1 LSSNILEYR
10 PELEYVLKDINT
22 IDNVNSKVAE
32 RVEPYIVNNTSSVIN
47 KISEIKESVEGIR
60 TSIDDKLKDF
70 SVKTSIQLDDVSKQR
85 ILALTDGSKFVSDGT
100 ITYQLYKE
108 AKDDPL
114 LSVIVGAWDEYNAGI
129 NGSVEA
135 ELAPYVNEV
144 GELIDGLAYLIEN
157 TILYEKS
164 QDVLSDPIK
173 FKESELD
180 EINRYVKLREQY
192 VAAINAGSQNTV
204 TIKKQLDSAELKLEF
219 KKNLVLT
226 IKTSLLKISNIVQ
239 NLNDVT
245 VPEFHRI
252 QQQVL
257 AQELATLGNNVSIDS
272 LGMRAIVYSTFAKQ
286 YSDVLSSRRSHEN
299 LFTSLQTSSAFK
311 AAVVDSRLYKDV
323 AIKAIAELTY
333 ADSNLEIKTVG
344 NTVISGLEIM
354 TKSYENSILGVKNT
368 LESSIITMGALINSI
383 YEKYKT
389 RVMYKSVN

>member
-135 ELAPYVNEV
+135 ELAP
-144 GELIDGLAYLIEN
+144 
-157 TILYEKS
+157 
-164 QDVLSDPIK
+164 
-173 FKESELD
+173 
-180 EINRYVKLREQY
+180 
-192 VAAINAGSQNTV
+192 
-204 TIKKQLDSAELKLEF
+204 
-219 KKNLVLT
+219 
-226 IKTSLLKISNIVQ
+226 
-239 NLNDVT
+239 
-245 VPEFHRI
+245 
-252 QQQVL
+252 
-257 AQELATLGNNVSIDS
+257 
-272 LGMRAIVYSTFAKQ
+272 M
-286 YSDVLSSRRSHEN
+286 
-299 LFTSLQTSSAFK
+299 
-311 AAVVDSRLYKDV
+311 
-323 AIKAIAELTY
+323 
-333 ADSNLEIKTVG
+333 
-344 NTVISGLEIM
+344 
-354 TKSYENSILGVKNT
+354 
-368 LESSIITMGALINSI
+368 
-383 YEKYKT
+383 
-389 RVMYKSVN
+389 